1 MSRFRRLYDQEDE
14 AARLLRRPRG
24 SVAVYSDGS
33 VCWYA
38 SAIIPNA
45 ISIPCPLPDRAART
59 AYTGALREWFNRD
72 QLEKS

>member
-1 MSRFRRLYDQEDE
+1 MSRFQRRYDQEDE

-38 SAIIPNA
+38 SVSTPNA
-45 ISIPCPLPDRAART
+45 IPIPCPLSDRAART
-59 AYTGALREWFNRD
+59 AYTGALREWFNRE
-72 QLEKS
+72 QQEQS